1 MVEEGKALGRPAHPK
16 QHARSHAHVR
26 TTPNQHAGP
35 KARTR
40 THTAARLA
48 EAGERDVAVG
58 ALLRG
63 EVLRQARRHGC
74 AAQPAE
80 HIELARDDEAAWAGF
95 GAERWGL
102 GLGLG

>member
-1 MVEEGKALGRPAHPK
+1 MA
-16 QHARSHAHVR
+16 QR
-26 TTPNQHAGP
+26 THGP
-35 KARTR
+35 QGTHTR
-40 THTAARLA
+40 THKAARLA

-80 HIELARDDEAAWAGF
+80 HIKLARDDEAAWAGF